1 MRDPRERVPPRRSL
15 LFHRLFHGL
24 FHRPY
29 RRAARASPGGR
40 RRARAHAHRPGARK
54 QLGICGGRAPHH
66 PFSQENKTL
75 SSSALREALL
85 WALSYPY
92 LGLPGALWTRFP
104 SEGIRPLRD
113 IAVARTRTS
122 LTPEEMLAG
131 CVFLLTAI
139 VAMPTGDSSGR
150 LAQLEPAPLEKAS
163 PSRPELKAAKREV
176 KLHLYDRNVWSM
188 SANSNMLL
196 AMTLGGKLRILAD
209 FLLDSADTG
218 VPIDE
223 QTLAYA
229 NHVRGL
235 TDAQILNEAHTD
247 AVKTTFAEGML
258 LMTTDEGEERGLTFT
273 EEDID
278 RLTGTYHYSG
288 GGDGSDRLDLG
299 AAVSPPSPSASKK
312 EKSVKTKAA
321 VIYADIPC
329 AALKWDPQ
337 LGFNGPTTVPYCFD
351 PNINDG

>member
-1 MRDPRERVPPRRSL
+1 M
-15 LFHRLFHGL
+15 
-24 FHRPY
+24 
-29 RRAARASPGGR
+29 
-40 RRARAHAHRPGARK
+40 
-54 QLGICGGRAPHH
+54 
-66 PFSQENKTL
+66 
-75 SSSALREALL
+75 REALL
-85 WALSYPY
+85 WALSCPY
-92 LGLPGALWTRFP
+92 LGLPGALWKRF
-104 SEGIRPLRD
+104 SEGVRPLRD

-218 VPIDE
+218 VSIDE

-235 TDAQILNEAHTD
+235 TDAQILDEAHTD

-278 RLTGTYHYSG
+278 RLSGTYHYSG
-288 GGDGSDRLDLG
+288 GGDGADRLDLG

>member
-1 MRDPRERVPPRRSL
+1 M
-15 LFHRLFHGL
+15 
-24 FHRPY
+24 
-29 RRAARASPGGR
+29 
-40 RRARAHAHRPGARK
+40 
-54 QLGICGGRAPHH
+54 
-66 PFSQENKTL
+66 
-75 SSSALREALL
+75 
-85 WALSYPY
+85 
-92 LGLPGALWTRFP
+92 
-104 SEGIRPLRD
+104 RD

-209 FLLDSADTG
+209 FLLDSAGTG

-235 TDAQILNEAHTD
+235 TDAQILDEAHTD

-258 LMTTDEGEERGLTFT
+258 LMTTDEGEERGLRRGLTFT

-278 RLTGTYHYSG
+278 RL
-288 GGDGSDRLDLG
+288 RR
-299 AAVSPPSPSASKK
+299 AR
-312 EKSVKTKAA
+312 
-321 VIYADIPC
+321 
-329 AALKWDPQ
+329 
-337 LGFNGPTTVPYCFD
+337 TTNVPLQWRRRRR
-351 PNINDG
+351 

>member
-1 MRDPRERVPPRRSL
+1 
-15 LFHRLFHGL
+15 
-24 FHRPY
+24 
-29 RRAARASPGGR
+29 
-40 RRARAHAHRPGARK
+40 
-54 QLGICGGRAPHH
+54 
-66 PFSQENKTL
+66 
-75 SSSALREALL
+75 
-85 WALSYPY
+85 
-92 LGLPGALWTRFP
+92 
-104 SEGIRPLRD
+104 
-113 IAVARTRTS
+113 
-122 LTPEEMLAG
+122 MLAG

-209 FLLDSADTG
+209 FLLDSAGTG

-235 TDAQILNEAHTD
+235 TDAQILDEAHTD

-278 RLTGTYHYSG
+278 RLSG
-288 GGDGSDRLDLG
+288 
-299 AAVSPPSPSASKK
+299 K
-312 EKSVKTKAA
+312 
-321 VIYADIPC
+321 
-329 AALKWDPQ
+329 
-337 LGFNGPTTVPYCFD
+337 VPLQWRRRRR
-351 PNINDG
+351 

>member
-1 MRDPRERVPPRRSL
+1 
-15 LFHRLFHGL
+15 
-24 FHRPY
+24 
-29 RRAARASPGGR
+29 
-40 RRARAHAHRPGARK
+40 
-54 QLGICGGRAPHH
+54 
-66 PFSQENKTL
+66 
-75 SSSALREALL
+75 
-85 WALSYPY
+85 
-92 LGLPGALWTRFP
+92 
-104 SEGIRPLRD
+104 
-113 IAVARTRTS
+113 
-122 LTPEEMLAG
+122 MLAG

-209 FLLDSADTG
+209 FLLDSAGTG

-235 TDAQILNEAHTD
+235 TDAQILDEAHTD

-278 RLTGTYHYSG
+278 RLSGTYHYSG
-288 GGDGSDRLDLG
+288 GGDGADRLDLG
-299 AAVSPPSPSASKK
+299 AAVSPPPPVRRRRRKASKPRRP
-312 EKSVKTKAA
+312 SSTQTSRAQPSSGTLSWASMGLLRCPTASTRISTMGKAA
-321 VIYADIPC
+321 LNSNAR
-329 AALKWDPQ
+329 ASL
-337 LGFNGPTTVPYCFD
+337 PTL
-351 PNINDG
+351 IRLA